1 MTIQRFFNK
10 NTLPWLVA
18 AILAIALV
26 AVLVAKR
33 GPAANANEINGVVQD
48 NSGRRVIAWIDPMY
62 AQGPP
67 HTTRTNKPGIAPD
80 CGMKLVPLYADE
92 GVPATASSST
102 VRGYSN
108 VALPAQRQQ
117 LIGVKLGKA
126 ELRDLSR
133 TPRTVGVIAVDERRR
148 ARLQTKF
155 DGYIERLYVNFTGER
170 VRRGQPLLSIYSPD
184 LLATQN
190 ELLLAAKE
198 KSAMGKTLYEAAR
211 RRLLLWD
218 MSAGEIDSIVR
229 SGRPMRA
236 VTLRSPVDG
245 VVLTK
250 TAILGNK
257 TMAGE
262 TLYEIA
268 DLREVWVL
276 ADVYESELPY
286 VRVGTMAQVSASSVG
301 GRSWTGRVAFVPPVI
316 DPNTRTAKVRIDL
329 PNSDGTL
336 RPDMFA
342 DVILQEPIGLV
353 IAVPEG
359 AVLMTGTRSIVFVAR
374 GDGTFEPREVQTGA
388 HVEGFWEI
396 RKGVSAGE
404 TVVTDAN
411 FLVDSES
418 RLKSALGK

>member
-1 MTIQRFFNK
+1 MR

-26 AVLVAKR
+26 AVLVTKR

-92 GVPATASSST
+92 GAPASSST
-102 VRGYSN
+102 VAGYSN
-108 VALPAQRQQ
+108 VTLPAERQQ

-126 ELRDLSR
+126 ELRNLSR
-133 TPRTVGVIAVDERRR
+133 TPRTVGMIAVDERRR

-218 MSAGEIDSIVR
+218 MSAAEIDSVVR
-229 SGRPMRA
+229 SGRPMRD

-286 VRVGTMAQVSASSVG
+286 VRAGTMAQVSVSSLG
-301 GRSWTGRVAFVPPVI
+301 GRSWSGRVAFVPPVI

-329 PNSDGTL
+329 PNPDGAL

-342 DVILQEPIGLV
+342 DVILQEPIGMV

-359 AVLMTGTRSIVFVAR
+359 AVLKTGTRSIVFVAR

-396 RKGVSAGE
+396 RQGVSAGE

-418 RLKSALGK
+418 

>member
-1 MTIQRFFNK
+1 MR

-26 AVLVAKR
+26 AVLVVKK

-92 GVPATASSST
+92 AAPANVSPST
-102 VRGYSN
+102 VTGYSN
-108 VALPAQRQQ
+108 VTLPAQRQQ

-126 ELRDLSR
+126 ELRNLSR
-133 TPRTVGVIAVDERRR
+133 TPRTVGMIAVDERRR

-218 MSAGEIDSIVR
+218 MSAGEIDSVVR

-262 TLYEIA
+262 MLYEIA

-286 VRVGTMAQVSASSVG
+286 VRVGTTAQVTVG
-301 GRSWTGRVAFVPPVI
+301 GRSWMGRVAFVPPVI

-329 PNSDGTL
+329 PNPDRTL

-353 IAVPEG
+353 IAVAEG
-359 AVLMTGTRSIVFVAR
+359 AVLKTGTRSIVFVAR
-374 GDGTFEPREVQTGA
+374 GNGTFEPREVQTGA

-396 RKGVSAGE
+396 RQGVSAGE